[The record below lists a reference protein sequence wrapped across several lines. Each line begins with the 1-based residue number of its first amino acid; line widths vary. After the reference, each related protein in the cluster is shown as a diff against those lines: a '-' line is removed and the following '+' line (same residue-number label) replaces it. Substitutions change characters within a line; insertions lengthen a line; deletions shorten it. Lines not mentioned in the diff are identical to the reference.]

1 MSIVAM
7 LSRREMPNL
16 PKIALAS
23 STGAAPAYRTPL
35 RIGFWGTH
43 GLFSHQVLGALLKQD
58 AIVHVVVPASLP
70 GAAVVLR
77 QPPMVAPAADE
88 LLLVNHYVAP
98 DPVQLAWQH
107 HIPTYEIQRLRLG
120 AVEQWLA
127 DQALDV
133 VCVACFPWRIPA
145 SLLTLPTYGFLNLH
159 PSLLPAYRGPAPLFW
174 QLRAGRQKIG
184 VTVHWMDEAF
194 DTGAIVAHQTLRL
207 PDGLSSAALDR
218 LCAEAGA
225 DLFRGVLQQLAQGVL
240 LSQVQPAGGSQHS
253 WPTSADFRLSTE
265 WSARHAYN
273 FMCGTDEWQQPY
285 PLEIAQQELLLRRAL
300 AYAPT
305 QLLDRPLVYNHD
317 RDVLVQLSPG
327 VLRALLW

>member
-1 MSIVAM
+1 MV
-7 LSRREMPNL
+7 SRREMPNL
-16 PKIALAS
+16 PK
-23 STGAAPAYRTPL
+23 TGAAHAYSTPL

-43 GLFSHQVLGALLKQD
+43 GLFSQCVLRALLEYVTI
-58 AIVHVVVPASLP
+58 AHVVVPASLP

-77 QPPMVAPAADE
+77 PPPRDAPTADE

-98 DPVQLAWQH
+98 NTVQLAWQY
-107 HIPTYEIQRLRLG
+107 HIPTYEVQALRSV

-145 SLLTLPTYGFLNLH
+145 PLLRRPTYGFLNLH

-174 QLRAGRQKIG
+174 QLREGRQETG

-194 DTGAIVAHQTLRL
+194 DTGAIVAQQALHL

-218 LCAEAGA
+218 FCAGAGA
-225 DLFRGVLQQLAQGVL
+225 DLFSGVLQQLAQGVL
-240 LSQVQPAGGSQHS
+240 LSQVQPAGGSQQS
-253 WPTSADFRLSTE
+253 WPTSADFRLSLQ

-285 PLEIAQQELLLRRAL
+285 ALEIAQQELLLRRAL
-300 AYAPT
+300 AYAPA
-305 QLLDRPLVYNHD
+305 QLLDRPLVYNDGHE
-317 RDVLVQLSPG
+317 VLVQLSPG